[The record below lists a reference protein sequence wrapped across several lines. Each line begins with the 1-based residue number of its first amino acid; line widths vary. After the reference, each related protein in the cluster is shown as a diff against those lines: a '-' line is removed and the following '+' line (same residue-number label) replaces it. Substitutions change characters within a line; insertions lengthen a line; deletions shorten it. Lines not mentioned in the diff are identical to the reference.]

1 MEEEINNLNYT
12 IDKYNEVIEDSNL
25 KLQHLKELFK
35 FDYDAYLEEK
45 FKLEGEIKALEKA
58 KLVPYFARI
67 DFKNGKHFDKCYI
80 GKKGVTDYDNNIIT
94 VDWRAPISSLYYDSN
109 IGECEYLAPEGIIK
123 GNLLLKRQYT
133 IENSKLINFNDVDTV
148 SNDELLKPYL
158 SVSADNRLKN
168 IVSSIQSEQNKIIRE
183 KMGKNLVVQGVA
195 GSGKTT
201 VALHRIAYLV
211 YNNRD
216 LFKPSDYMVIGPNKF
231 FVSYISSILPDLDVN
246 GVIQNTLDELF
257 LNYIKENFKINNS
270 LDIIKEKDDTSY
282 YKVSMNMKKDIDE
295 YFKNLELLPSEDFI
309 VNGIKVLDKK
319 FIKSAYDEINEKT
332 FKSVKG
338 KIDRLILL
346 LDKYIN
352 DNFDSISKKYI
363 AEKISQKTIENLKNN
378 INNYLKKYFVILNKK
393 VKTIYIDILEQLNFN
408 SSNIIKNVIDVEDIP
423 SLMYIKYKFTGSR
436 EFDNYKHI
444 VIDEAQDYGEFT
456 FYVLNKMFKNS
467 SFSIYGDLAQS
478 LYSYRSIDNWECLE
492 KIFNNFEILKLNKS
506 YRTTIEIMDEAN
518 KINELLKLD
527 KAVPVIRH
535 GEEVEYTNKDLFEL
549 VSGLKNKYKTVAII
563 TKDQEEANDLH
574 DRLKSKID
582 INLINSNNLNYD
594 SNINILPSYLSK
606 GLEFDSVIIVNKNN
620 YKENSIIDMKF
631 LYVSMTRALHK
642 LIITI

>member
-1 MEEEINNLNYT
+1 
-12 IDKYNEVIEDSNL
+12 
-25 KLQHLKELFK
+25 
-35 FDYDAYLEEK
+35 
-45 FKLEGEIKALEKA
+45 
-58 KLVPYFARI
+58 
-67 DFKNGKHFDKCYI
+67 
-80 GKKGVTDYDNNIIT
+80 
-94 VDWRAPISSLYYDSN
+94 
-109 IGECEYLAPEGIIK
+109 
-123 GNLLLKRQYT
+123 
-133 IENSKLINFNDVDTV
+133 
-148 SNDELLKPYL
+148 
-158 SVSADNRLKN
+158 
-168 IVSSIQSEQNKIIRE
+168 
-183 KMGKNLVVQGVA
+183 
-195 GSGKTT
+195 
-201 VALHRIAYLV
+201 
-211 YNNRD
+211 
-216 LFKPSDYMVIGPNKF
+216 
-231 FVSYISSILPDLDVN
+231 
-246 GVIQNTLDELF
+246 
-257 LNYIKENFKINNS
+257 
-270 LDIIKEKDDTSY
+270 
-282 YKVSMNMKKDIDE
+282 
-295 YFKNLELLPSEDFI
+295 
-309 VNGIKVLDKK
+309 
-319 FIKSAYDEINEKT
+319 
-332 FKSVKG
+332 
-338 KIDRLILL
+338 
-346 LDKYIN
+346 
-352 DNFDSISKKYI
+352 
-363 AEKISQKTIENLKNN
+363 
-378 INNYLKKYFVILNKK
+378 
-393 VKTIYIDILEQLNFN
+393 
-408 SSNIIKNVIDVEDIP
+408 
-423 SLMYIKYKFTGSR
+423 MYIKYKFTGSR

-535 GEEVEYTNKDLFEL
+535 GEEVEYTSKDLFEL